1 MNAAFCHHVE
11 AVYNNVIS
19 SLLLLVPAGWD
30 PGELEDKR
38 YVSISSLTWHAVF

>member
-1 MNAAFCHHVE
+1 MLLKLFIIT
-11 AVYNNVIS
+11 VIS

-38 YVSISSLTWHAVF
+38 YVSISSPGLQCLNQKHAAG